1 MADLAAS
8 LVGVLCGVLMGLT
21 GAGGTL
27 FAVPLLLLL
36 VGLSVQQAVPLALT
50 AVALAGSLGSVM
62 GLRAGWVR
70 YRAAGLMAVF
80 GLLLAPLGYG
90 AAAHLPESL
99 LRVLLAAVML
109 AAALRMWLGARQ
121 EMGAGEAAG
130 IWQVARRH
138 RQTGRFIWRPAMVA
152 GLAGIGA
159 SAGFLAGLLG
169 VGGGFIVVP
178 ALRAF
183 SDLDI
188 RSAVATSLLCLTLIS
203 VGTVAILFLQGHVSE
218 LPHALPFIAGAI
230 VGVGAGRLLVN
241 RLSQV
246 SQQRG
251 FALLLVPV
259 ALILAVHGLLVAL
272 N

>member
-1 MADLAAS
+1 MS
-8 LVGVLCGVLMGLT
+8 LT

-36 VGLSVQQAVPLALT
+36 VGLSIQQAVPLALI
-50 AVALAGSLGSVM
+50 AVALAGTLGSVM
-62 GLRAGWVR
+62 GLRAGVVR

-90 AAAHLPESL
+90 AATHLPDSL

-109 AAALRMWLGARQ
+109 AAALRMWLGANQ
-121 EMGAGEAAG
+121 ELGAGEAAA
-130 IWQVARRH
+130 IWQLARRH
-138 RQTGRFIWRPAMVA
+138 PQTGRFMWRPAMAA

-188 RSAVATSLLCLTLIS
+188 RSAVGTSLLCLTLIS
-203 VGTVAILFLQGHVSE
+203 AGTVAILFLRGHVGE
-218 LPHALPFIAGAI
+218 VHHALPFITGTLL
-230 VGVGAGRLLVN
+230 GVGAGRLLVN
-241 RLSQV
+241 RLSHA

-259 ALILAVHGLLVAL
+259 ALILAIHGLLAAQA
-272 N
+272 